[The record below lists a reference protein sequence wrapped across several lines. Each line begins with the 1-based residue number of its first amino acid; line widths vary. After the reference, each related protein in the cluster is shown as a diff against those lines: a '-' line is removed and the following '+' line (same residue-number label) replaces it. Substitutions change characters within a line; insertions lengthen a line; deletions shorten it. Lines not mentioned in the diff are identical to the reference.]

1 MHLNDSFGKQPGLEV
16 IYNHHEQA
24 SAMAAEAYARLTGRL
39 ALVCVTSGPGGINAL
54 NGVFG
59 AWTDSIPML
68 VVSGQVRY
76 DTTVRSAGLP
86 LRQLGDQEYDIAR
99 TAAAMTKY
107 AVMIT
112 DPAEVRY
119 HLERAL
125 YLARAG
131 RPGPC
136 WLDVPHNVQA
146 AMIDP
151 AAQKAYSPEEDPGEI
166 PPPLE
171 AEVARQIVER
181 IRRAERPVVL
191 VGSAVRSSGS
201 LACFAKLIEALNI
214 PVVTAFNAHD
224 AIAGDH
230 RLYCGRPGSVGDRGG
245 NFAVQNADLLLVLG
259 CRLNVR
265 QIGYNF
271 ASFARAAYKIVVDID
286 AAELQKPTVRP
297 DLPLHADVADCIA
310 KLWAVADENP
320 LPRDSV
326 WLRWCRERCARYPVV
341 LPEYWEL
348 RERVN
353 PYCFVDRLGR
363 HLAEDAIVV
372 AGDGTACIA
381 PFQALP
387 LGPAQRLFSNSGS
400 ASMGYDLPAAIGAC
414 MGADGRSVACLAGDG
429 SIQMNLQEL
438 QTIVHN
444 RLPIKIFVLNNDG
457 YHSIRQT
464 QSSFFGTPLVGCDP
478 QSGVSF
484 PDMGKIAAAYG
495 IPFVRCGGHD
505 ALDACIGETLCGAG
519 PAICEVVL
527 TPDQPFAPKTVSR
540 RLPSGAMVSRPLED
554 LFPLLPREEFRGN
567 MLIEPLAESA
577 E

>member
-1 MHLNDSFGKQPGLEV
+1 
-16 IYNHHEQA
+16 
-24 SAMAAEAYARLTGRL
+24 
-39 ALVCVTSGPGGINAL
+39 VTSGPGGINAL

-76 DTTVRSAGLP
+76 ETTVRSTGLP
-86 LRQLGDQEYDIAR
+86 LRQLGDQEFDIVR
-99 TAAAMTKY
+99 VAATMSKY
-107 AVMIT
+107 AVMLT

-119 HLERAL
+119 HTERAL
-125 YLARAG
+125 YLARSG

-151 AAQKAYSPEEDPGEI
+151 IVQRAYSPEDDPQES
-166 PPPLE
+166 PPPVSPEL
-171 AEVARQIVER
+171 ALQIVDR
-181 IRRAERPVVL
+181 VRAAQRPVLL
-191 VGSAVRSSGS
+191 VGSAIWSSGS
-201 LACFAKLIEALNI
+201 HACFRELSEALNI

-224 AIAGDH
+224 AIASDH

-245 NFAVQNADLLLVLG
+245 NFVVQNSDLLLVLG

-271 ASFARAAYKIVVDID
+271 SSFARSAYKIVVDID
-286 AAELQKPTVRP
+286 AAELRKPTIRP
-297 DLPLHADVADCIA
+297 DLAVHANMADCIHEV
-310 KLWAVADENP
+310 LAVMGGRP
-320 LPRDSV
+320 LPCKMK
-326 WLRWCRERCARYPVV
+326 WLEWCREVCVRYPVV

-353 PYCFVDRLGR
+353 PYCFVQKLGH
-363 HLAEDAIVV
+363 HLADDAIVV
-372 AGDGTACIA
+372 TGNATACIA

-387 LGPAQRLFSNSGS
+387 MRAGQRLFSNSGS

-414 MGADGRSVACLAGDG
+414 MGADGRPVVCLAGDG
-429 SIQMNLQEL
+429 SIQMNVQEL

-444 RLPIKIFVLNNDG
+444 RLPIKIFVLNNNG

-464 QSSFFGTPLVGCDP
+464 QNSFFAAPLVGCDP
-478 QSGVSF
+478 DSGVSF
-484 PDMGKIAAAYG
+484 PDMGKVAAAYG
-495 IPFVRCGGHD
+495 IPFVRCAEHGT
-505 ALDACIGETLCGAG
+505 LDACITETLSGSG
-519 PAICEVVL
+519 PTMCELML
-527 TPDQPFAPKTVSR
+527 TLEQPFAPKTASR

-554 LFPLLPREEFRGN
+554 LFPFLPRGEFRRN
-567 MLIEPLAESA
+567 MIIAPLPES
-577 E
+577 EERVL